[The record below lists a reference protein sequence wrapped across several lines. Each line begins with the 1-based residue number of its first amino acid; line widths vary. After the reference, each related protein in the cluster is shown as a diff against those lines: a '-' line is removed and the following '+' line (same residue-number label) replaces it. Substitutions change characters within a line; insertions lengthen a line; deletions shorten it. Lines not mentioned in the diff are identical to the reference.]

1 MTGWPMQSWSIRT
14 GKRTGSRNIW
24 ANTFSARLLVFRVR
38 PLPSVAA
45 GTESRV
51 RVVPGQADRY
61 QHHLRSERP
70 VGNGLQGA
78 RHHMGQPQ
86 RLGRSGRRRPVRG
99 QRHSSSGNHL
109 SRGHHPRLV
118 GRIRPRAPRATA
130 ENTSARLKRQRP
142 GSCPMA
148 TSEPDYGAIG
158 NGDISQNTGR
168 IAHPRNP
175 SATDRRRVRTT
186 YRPNRRCILRK
197 KHSRAY
203 KPGSV
208 PSLSRGLYHLSR
220 PAVTR
225 TARQQPTPRHRASN
239 PTTAGIHGLATR
251 ETYWPE
257 RVATSAVGSYPAF
270 SPLPSRPGRRSFS
283 VTLLSPR
290 EDLPVRKR
298 GALRCPDFPP
308 LPFHE

>member
-1 MTGWPMQSWSIRT
+1 
-14 GKRTGSRNIW
+14 
-24 ANTFSARLLVFRVR
+24 
-38 PLPSVAA
+38 
-45 GTESRV
+45 
-51 RVVPGQADRY
+51 
-61 QHHLRSERP
+61 
-70 VGNGLQGA
+70 
-78 RHHMGQPQ
+78 
-86 RLGRSGRRRPVRG
+86 
-99 QRHSSSGNHL
+99 
-109 SRGHHPRLV
+109 
-118 GRIRPRAPRATA
+118 
-130 ENTSARLKRQRP
+130 
-142 GSCPMA
+142 MA
-148 TSEPDYGAIG
+148 TSEPGYGAIG

-186 YRPNRRCILRK
+186 YRPNRRCILEKSIAGRI
-197 KHSRAY
+197 SRVLY
-203 KPGSV
+203 P
-208 PSLSRGLYHLSR
+208 LFREGLYHLSR

-270 SPLPSRPGRRSFS
+270 SPLPSRTGRRSFS